1 MDLENPPE
9 IAGIA
14 ITCPHCGRVETD
26 DFEVLN
32 LDEVHAIT
40 CDGCKQRFHLV
51 IAECSRCG
59 DETVLTWP
67 TIPTPAQIRQASCA
81 RCGSRLIE
89 HDDDSHTMGA
99 GR

>member
-9 IAGIA
+9 NAGIV

-26 DFEVLN
+26 DYEVLN
-32 LDEVHAIT
+32 LDEVHAIA

-51 IAECSRCG
+51 IAECWRCG
-59 DETVLTWP
+59 DEAVLTWP
-67 TIPTPAQIRQASCA
+67 TVPTPVQLRQASCA
-81 RCGSRLIE
+81 RCGSRLTD
-89 HDDDSHTMGA
+89 HDDASHTMGA

>member
-1 MDLENPPE
+1 MDLEDPPAL
-9 IAGIA
+9 AGIS
-14 ITCPHCGRVETD
+14 IICPHCGLAETD
-26 DFEVLN
+26 DFEVLD
-32 LDEVHAIT
+32 LDEIHLIG
-40 CDGCKQRFHLV
+40 CDGCKQRFRLV
-51 IAECSRCG
+51 IAECGRCG

>member
-40 CDGCKQRFHLV
+40 CDRCKQRFHLV

-67 TIPTPAQIRQASCA
+67 TAPTPRQVTQASCA
-81 RCGSRLIE
+81 RCGSQLID

>member
-40 CDGCKQRFHLV
+40 CDGCKQRFHLDL
-51 IAECSRCG
+51 ADHSHAST
-59 DETVLTWP
+59 D
-67 TIPTPAQIRQASCA
+67 QASIVRA
-81 RCGSRLIE
+81 MRQPA
-89 HDDDSHTMGA
+89 D
-99 GR
+99 

>member
-1 MDLENPPE
+1 MDLEYPPTL
-9 IAGIA
+9 AGIR
-14 ITCPHCGRVETD
+14 IICPYCGRAETD

-32 LDEVHAIT
+32 LDEIHVIG

-51 IAECSRCG
+51 IAECGRCG

-67 TIPTPAQIRQASCA
+67 TVPTPAQIRQASCA
-81 RCGSRLIE
+81 RCGNRLIE
-89 HDDDSHTMGA
+89 HDNDPHTTGE